1 MKKYMLF
8 GFDHYYPRGGM
19 NDLIG
24 TFDSKEEAD
33 DHFIKLNREGEYIIK
48 YDEYQLFDTEKEEIL
63 GYTLPDFN
71 SIKLTER
78 DADDPKFQEYK
89 TELDSLINAHIKGV
103 ISEFE
108 MSDKIKELRE
118 RLNI

>member
-1 MKKYMLF
+1 MKRYMLF

-24 TFDSKEEAD
+24 TFDSKEEVD
-33 DHFIKLNREGEYIIK
+33 DHFIKLHMEGEYIIK
-48 YDEYQLFDTEKEEIL
+48 YDKYQLFDTEKEEIL
-63 GYTLPDFN
+63 GYTLPDFD
-71 SIKLTER
+71 SIKLTEC
-78 DADDPKFQEYK
+78 DADDPNFQEYK

-103 ISEFE
+103 INEFE

-118 RLNI
+118 KLNI